1 MKFRHTIIAL
11 LSLFLL
17 AACSKEAERAKETP
31 SPEPVAVEEPA
42 VAVETAK
49 EPIEPVESFE
59 LPAEAA
65 EESEEPAEPAEVAE
79 EIEEPVELVE
89 EVEVIEEI
97 EIVPGLNSTIL
108 KTGDGRAAVAGDTV
122 SVHYTGWLYDPTAE
136 NNRGN
141 KFDSSVDRGELFEF
155 PLGAGRVIKG
165 WDQGVEG
172 MLIGEKRELRIAPE
186 LAYGNRGAG
195 AVIPPGATLIFE
207 IELFELD

>member
-1 MKFRHTIIAL
+1 MKLRHTIIAL
-11 LSLFLL
+11 LALFLL
-17 AACSKEAERAKETP
+17 AACSKEAEKAKETP

-42 VAVETAK
+42 EAVERAE
-49 EPIEPVESFE
+49 EPIEPVESVE

-65 EESEEPAEPAEVAE
+65 EESEEPAEVAE

-136 NNRGN
+136 DNRGN
-141 KFDSSVDRGELFEF
+141 KFDSSVDRGELFKF

-207 IELFELD
+207 IELFKLD